1 MDWVALEDEAKYYLD
16 KVVAGIL
23 AVQADPRIQV
33 LEDKWPAAKSFA
45 AAVVGAI
52 PYVGQAEIALDVLVK
67 YGPLFYKFA
76 TLAGIKPADVIDFP
90 GWKDSSDP
98 SARQE

>member
-1 MDWVALEDEAKYYLD
+1 MDYQLLEQKAKYYID
-16 KVVAGIL
+16 MVVAGIL
-23 AVQADPRIQV
+23 EVQANPDVQA
-33 LEDKWPAAKSFA
+33 LEDKWPTAKSFA

-52 PYVGQAEIALDVLVK
+52 PYVRQGEIALHILVK

-76 TLAGIKPADVIDFP
+76 TMAGIKPADVIDFP

-98 SARQE
+98 GARQE